1 MWGLGLCA
9 TPEASGLSASPL
21 VAVCGAAWTAKAS
34 CAIVADVAV
43 LGTVADGRGCDAPS
57 AATVNIDPDASGAPA
72 SSASARPCSGGG
84 TPVKQVLLSIQS
96 MAQDAVRNLPNLQH
110 FQTILHIYEQH
121 HIEQI
126 YSRSHTE

>member
-9 TPEASGLSASPL
+9 TPDASGLSASPL
-21 VAVCGAAWTAKAS
+21 VAGCGAAWTARAG

-72 SSASARPCSGGG
+72 SSRSARSCSGGG
-84 TPVKQVLLSIQS
+84 TPVTQVSLSIQS
-96 MAQDAVRNLPNLQH
+96 IAQDAVRNLPNLQH
-110 FQTILHIYEQH
+110 FKTILLIYEQH

-126 YSRSHTE
+126 YSHAE